1 MSEAGDYKRIL
12 AVDYGRKR
20 IGIALSDPLLTFA
33 YAFKTIQNDSKL
45 FDELAGII
53 KEKEVTK
60 IVLGLPLKESGESYD
75 LTEEVKKFKDKL
87 QKRFSLEVILKDER
101 YSSSIAKDMII
112 ESVTK
117 KKKRKD
123 KGALDR
129 NAAAVILQDY
139 LNEL

>member
-1 MSEAGDYKRIL
+1 MSDQNYKRIL
-12 AVDYGRKR
+12 AVDYGKKR
-20 IGIALSDPLLTFA
+20 IGLALSDPLLTFA
-33 YAFKTIQNDSKL
+33 YAYKTVQNDAKL
-45 FDELAGII
+45 FDELASVI
-53 KEKEVTK
+53 KEKEVSK
-60 IVLGLPLKESGESYD
+60 IILGLPLKESGESYD
-75 LTEEVKKFKDKL
+75 LTEEVRKFKETLEKKFG
-87 QKRFSLEVILKDER
+87 LEVILKDER

-139 LNEL
+139 LNEI